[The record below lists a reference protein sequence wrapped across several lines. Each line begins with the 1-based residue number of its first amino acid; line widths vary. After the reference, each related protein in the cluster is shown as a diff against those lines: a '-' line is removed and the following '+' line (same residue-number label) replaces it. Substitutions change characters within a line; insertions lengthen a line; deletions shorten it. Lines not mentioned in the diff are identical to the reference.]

1 MDPAAA
7 LAAAW
12 LAAVS
17 RVELSPDAS
26 PSGPPKTLTDVI
38 EGALRDGGLGAE
50 LSRPKP
56 NDPGHVVN
64 RLV

>member
-1 MDPAAA
+1 
-7 LAAAW
+7 
-12 LAAVS
+12 
-17 RVELSPDAS
+17 
-26 PSGPPKTLTDVI
+26 LTDVI